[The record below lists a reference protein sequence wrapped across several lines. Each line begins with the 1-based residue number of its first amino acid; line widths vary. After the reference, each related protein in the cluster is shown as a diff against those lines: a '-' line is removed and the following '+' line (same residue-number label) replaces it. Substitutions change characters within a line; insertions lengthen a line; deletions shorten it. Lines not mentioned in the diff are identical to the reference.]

1 MMIQQIPNL
10 KKTQRREVLE
20 LLELIA
26 EEKTAADARYIAFQ
40 NGIYDIV
47 TDQMQP
53 FTSDLV
59 ITNKI
64 PWDYNPY
71 AYNELAD
78 DTLNRLA
85 CNDPVI
91 RMLLLRSQYFQFP
104 YLQ

>member
-1 MMIQQIPNL
+1 MIQQIPNL

-64 PWDYNPY
+64 PWDYNSD

-85 CNDPVI
+85 CNDPVTECCWKKLLVI
-91 RMLLLRSQYFQFP
+91 AFTERMN
-104 YLQ
+104 